1 MLSGRR
7 AFFAQKVTVAIL
19 ITVMPLAPTIVVRSL
34 AHRIN
39 VYAWVEG
46 GTVFVEAHLGHGTKA
61 RNARV
66 EVFNSANVKL
76 LNGKTNEN
84 GQFSFKIP
92 EVTDLRIVV
101 NDGMGH
107 RSEFT
112 IPASELRKNQESG
125 VRSQESESSP
135 S

>member
-1 MLSGRR
+1 
-7 AFFAQKVTVAIL
+7 
-19 ITVMPLAPTIVVRSL
+19 MPLAPTIVVRSL

-39 VYAWVEG
+39 VYGWIEG
-46 GTVFVEAHLGHGTKA
+46 GMVFVEAHFGHGRKA

-66 EVFNSANVKL
+66 EVFNSAGINL
-76 LNGKTNEN
+76 LKGNTNEN

-112 IPASELRKNQESG
+112 IPASELKKNQ
-125 VRSQESESSP
+125 
-135 S
+135 